1 MTASD
6 STAKKP
12 NPQGKGLVPVLDH
25 LRGLQLRPGG
35 DKSPAAFLRDY
46 FVSSLVLSARFRFR
60 PVRGRH
66 YFLYAT
72 EPQWLLSLVAPAQWR
87 GALPGAFV
95 GRCRLRDDMT
105 WELET
110 SALDALPNV
119 SRDVLAFIDAFVA
132 RIATE
137 GSVTDTLPFYLA
149 SLPYQQR
156 MLATALAASLQ
167 QSLHSNGDAG
177 SIVRE
182 VDLLLENG
190 AALRRLLGPDQA
202 AS

>member
-1 MTASD
+1 M
-6 STAKKP
+6 AKNP
-12 NPQGKGLVPVLDH
+12 NPQGKGVVPVLDD

-35 DKSPAAFLRDY
+35 HKTPSAFLRDY

-60 PVRGRH
+60 PVRGRY
-66 YFLYAT
+66 YFLYAA

-110 SALDALPNV
+110 SALEDVPEV
-119 SRDVLAFIDAFVA
+119 SREVLAFIDDFVA
-132 RIATE
+132 RITTQ
-137 GSVTDTLPFYLA
+137 GSVSDSLPFYLA
-149 SLPYQQR
+149 TLPYQQR

-167 QSLHSNGDAG
+167 RSLHGNGDAG
-177 SIVRE
+177 PMVE
-182 VDLLLENG
+182 DVDLLLENG